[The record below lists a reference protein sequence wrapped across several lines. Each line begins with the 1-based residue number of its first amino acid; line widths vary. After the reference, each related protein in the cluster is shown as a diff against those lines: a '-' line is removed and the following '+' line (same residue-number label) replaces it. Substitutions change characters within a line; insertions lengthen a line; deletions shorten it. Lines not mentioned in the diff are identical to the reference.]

1 MDYDKTQVFYI
12 INTNNRPVILKL
24 KYIKFFIHFK
34 DTLAIPSVNVFN
46 KRSYIKSSKLF
57 FT

>member
-24 KYIKFFIHFK
+24 KYIKFLIHFK

-46 KRSYIKSSKLF
+46 TYIKSSKLF
-57 FT
+57 FK